1 MVLLCVEYRF
11 LVISKIA
18 LCGVQVAQWY
28 WFPLW
33 FITNLS
39 PPPLFTYQEKKKKK
53 KRKKKDCCLLNTN
66 VNCLALYTFKPFVLL
81 SGKACLDHLMINVF
95 PISFIITM
103 FLLNML

>member
-33 FITNLS
+33 FKTNLS
-39 PPPLFTYQEKKKKK
+39 PLPLFTYQEKKEEEV
-53 KRKKKDCCLLNTN
+53 RLLFAEYQCELPCL
-66 VNCLALYTFKPFVLL
+66 VYF
-81 SGKACLDHLMINVF
+81 
-95 PISFIITM
+95 
-103 FLLNML
+103 